1 MLLCWYKI
9 EGSVRS
15 GMLDLKKFKIG
26 LRTLKTGISV
36 FLCMLI
42 FTIFDRGTPIVAT
55 LTAVFAL
62 REDMNNTLKFGRH
75 RIVGNTFGAIF
86 AVVVIL
92 LYEWVGYIVLV
103 QLVGIPLLIMI
114 MITFCVAT
122 GHSEGVVGACGTFLT
137 IIFMI
142 PENESF
148 GYALQRVVDTF
159 IGTGIALGVNHFIRP
174 KKARA
179 SSIE

>member
-1 MLLCWYKI
+1 M
-9 EGSVRS
+9 
-15 GMLDLKKFKIG
+15 G
-26 LRTLKTGISV
+26 LRTIKTGISV

-62 REDMNNTLKFGRH
+62 REDMENTRKFGRH

-86 AVVVIL
+86 AVIVIL
-92 LYEWVGYIVLV
+92 LYEVIGNVVIV
-103 QLVGIPLLIMI
+103 QLVCIPLLMMV
-114 MITFCVAT
+114 MITCCSAT
-122 GHSEGVVGACGTFLT
+122 GHREGVVGACGTFLT

-148 GYALQRVVDTF
+148 RYAMERVLDTF
-159 IGTGIALGVNHFIRP
+159 IGTGIALGVNHWVRP
-174 KKARA
+174 RKIKK
-179 SSIE
+179 SD

>member
-92 LYEWVGYIVLV
+92 LYEWVGNIVLV

-114 MITFCVAT
+114 MITF
-122 GHSEGVVGACGTFLT
+122 
-137 IIFMI
+137 
-142 PENESF
+142 
-148 GYALQRVVDTF
+148 
-159 IGTGIALGVNHFIRP
+159 
-174 KKARA
+174 
-179 SSIE
+179 